1 MANTTGKK
9 IRNKIVSKRT
19 GNNQSRNKGGSGVAT
34 RGTNPNSKKEQKTQ
48 ASILAQ
54 ARKEQAEARA
64 RGESIF

>member
-1 MANTTGKK
+1 MANTGKK
-9 IRNKIVSKRT
+9 IRNKIVSSRT
-19 GNNQSRNKGGSGVAT
+19 GNKGSKGGAGVAT

-48 ASILAQ
+48 AGILAQ